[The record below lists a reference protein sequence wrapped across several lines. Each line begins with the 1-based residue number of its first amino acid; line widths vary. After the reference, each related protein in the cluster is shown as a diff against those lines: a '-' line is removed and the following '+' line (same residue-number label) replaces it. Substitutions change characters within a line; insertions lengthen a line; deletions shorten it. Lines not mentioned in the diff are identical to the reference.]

1 MYIAR
6 VIQLLTANCDFN
18 NNDDNNNNNNNNH
31 NHNHNHNHNNNKNN
45 KLDGSIWKCDDC
57 KLEILYPV
65 FISF

>member
-18 NNDDNNNNNNNNH
+18 NNDDNNHNNNNH
-31 NHNHNHNHNNNKNN
+31 NHNHNKNN